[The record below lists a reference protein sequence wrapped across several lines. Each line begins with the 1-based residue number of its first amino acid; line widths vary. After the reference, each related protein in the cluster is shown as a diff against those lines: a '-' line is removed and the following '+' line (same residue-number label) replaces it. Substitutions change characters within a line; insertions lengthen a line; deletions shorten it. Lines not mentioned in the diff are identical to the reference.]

1 MMTDSKLQTP
11 FDIGATL
18 SIGDCLVDLVE
29 KEGEMVWYPGG
40 AALNLA
46 VGLARL
52 GQQSCLAAQI
62 GQDAHGMRLARYL
75 RQEQVRLLATPSVD
89 YTGVA
94 SSTRVNGEPVYH
106 FNAPMQRRR
115 MIPDEKIIAALQQSQ
130 AVAISSFAYDVPE
143 QVTAFYDGL
152 CSRQGELF
160 LDPNPRPSMVRNMV
174 GYKQGFEKIATLA
187 DYVKLSDEDIRIF
200 YGEKADYASI
210 AKQLHAFGVAVCLF
224 TQGEEGAVIYVEG
237 AQIVHVDIWRDPK
250 PIVDTLGAGDAT
262 FAAFINWILR
272 HGRPQTTDAWR
283 DCLEA
288 TMKVAAATCRAFG
301 GGLQLA

>member
-1 MMTDSKLQTP
+1 MVVK
-11 FDIGATL
+11 TL
-18 SIGDCLVDLVE
+18 AIGDCLVDLVE
-29 KEGEMVWYPGG
+29 KDGEMVWYPGG

-52 GQQSCLAAQI
+52 GQESYLAAQI

-94 SSTRVNGEPVYH
+94 TSTRVNGEPAYH

-115 MIPDEKIIAALQQSQ
+115 MMPDDKITTALHQSQ

-143 QVTAFYDGL
+143 QVAAFYEGL
-152 CSRQGELF
+152 RGRQGKLF

-187 DYVKLSDEDIRIF
+187 DYVKLSDEDITIF
-200 YGEKADYASI
+200 YGKGADYASI
-210 AKQLHAFGVAVCLF
+210 AQHLHALGVAVCLF
-224 TQGEEGAVIYVEG
+224 TQGEKGAVIYVE
-237 AQIVHVDIWRDPK
+237 AAHMVHVDIWHDPR
-250 PIVDTLGAGDAT
+250 PIIDTLGAGDAT

-272 HGRPQTTDAWR
+272 HDRPQTTDAWR
-283 DCLEA
+283 GCLEA
-288 TMKVAAATCRAFG
+288 AMKIAAATCRAFG